1 MNQNKSILLIY
12 TGGTIGMVNGTDGS
26 LKPFDFEKLTAK
38 IPELKNFDIELDA
51 IAFKKPIDSSNM
63 NPKTWVYL
71 ANLIGE
77 HYQKYDGFVILHGSD
92 TMAYT
97 ASALSFLLEDL
108 CKPVILTGSQLP
120 IGIRRT
126 DAKENLITSIEIAAS
141 GKTPEVCVYFEYKL
155 LRGNRT
161 VKINAEHFEAFDS
174 PNFPTL
180 AEAGVHIKYRQK
192 VNYCITNHLKVH
204 EKMSDSVAVIKLYP
218 GIPQE
223 IITTLL
229 NSNCKGIVL
238 ETFGSGNAT
247 TKSEFINALES
258 AIHNGKIIL
267 NISQCTAGAVSQ
279 GLYETSSQ
287 LEKIGVVSG
296 KDMTTE
302 AAITKM
308 MFLLAQDLTTEE
320 LKTQLTNSL
329 RGELT

>member
-1 MNQNKSILLIY
+1 MSQNKSILLIY
-12 TGGTIGMVNGTDGS
+12 TGGTIGMVNGNDGS
-26 LKPFDFEKLTAK
+26 LKPFDFEKLTAE
-38 IPELKNFDIELDA
+38 IPELKKFDVELDA

-63 NPKTWVYL
+63 NPKKWVYL
-71 ANLIGE
+71 ANLVGQ
-77 HYQKYDGFVILHGSD
+77 HYQQYDGFVILHGSD

-247 TKSEFINALES
+247 TNSEFINALES

-308 MFLLAQDLTTEE
+308 MFLLAQDLTIEE

-329 RGELT
+329 RGELS

>member
-1 MNQNKSILLIY
+1 MSQNKSILLIY
-12 TGGTIGMVNGTDGS
+12 TGGTIGMIKGDDGS
-26 LKPFDFEKLTAK
+26 LKPFDFEKLTAEV
-38 IPELKNFDIELDA
+38 PELNNFDTELNA
-51 IAFKKPIDSSNM
+51 IAFKKPIDSSNI
-63 NPKTWVYL
+63 NPKTWLYL
-71 ANLIGE
+71 ANLIGN
-77 HYQKYDGFVILHGSD
+77 HYQQYDGFVLLHGSD

-108 CKPVILTGSQLP
+108 SKPVILTGSQLP

-126 DAKENLITSIEIAAS
+126 DAKENLITAIEIAAS
-141 GKTPEVCVYFEYKL
+141 GNTPEVCIYFEYKL

-180 AEAGVHIKYRQK
+180 AEAGVHIKYHQK
-192 VNYCITNHLKVH
+192 ANCSIRKPLKVH
-204 EKMSDSVAVIKLYP
+204 KQMSDAVALIKLYP

-223 IITTLL
+223 VVTNLL

-238 ETFGSGNAT
+238 ETFGSGNAST
-247 TKSEFINALES
+247 STEFLNALES
-258 AIHNGKIIL
+258 AINNGKIIL
-267 NISQCTAGAVSQ
+267 NISQCIAGSVSQ

-287 LEKIGVVSG
+287 LEKIGLVSG

-308 MFLLAQDLTTEE
+308 MFLLAQDLDTEE
-320 LKTQLTNSL
+320 LKTKLTNPL
-329 RGELT
+329 RGEMS

>member
-77 HYQKYDGFVILHGSD
+77 HYQQYDGFVILHGSD

>member
-204 EKMSDSVAVIKLYP
+204 KKMSDSVAVIKLYP

-247 TKSEFINALES
+247 TNSEFINALES

-279 GLYETSSQ
+279 GLYETSSTR
-287 LEKIGVVSG
+287 KNRGG
-296 KDMTTE
+296 KRKRYDY
-302 AAITKM
+302 
-308 MFLLAQDLTTEE
+308 
-320 LKTQLTNSL
+320 
-329 RGELT
+329 RGRNY

>member
-204 EKMSDSVAVIKLYP
+204 KKMSDSVAVIKLYP

-247 TKSEFINALES
+247 TNSEFINALES

>member
-1 MNQNKSILLIY
+1 MSQNKSILLIY
-12 TGGTIGMVNGTDGS
+12 TGGTIGMVKGADGS
-26 LKPFDFEKLTAK
+26 LKPFDFEKLTAE
-38 IPELKNFDIELDA
+38 IPELNKFDVELSS

-63 NPKTWVYL
+63 NPRTWVYL
-71 ANLIGE
+71 ANLIGQ

-126 DAKENLITSIEIAAS
+126 DAKENLITAIEIAAS

-180 AEAGVHIKYRQK
+180 AEAGVHIKYHQK
-192 VNYCITNHLKVH
+192 VSSKIESPLKVH
-204 EKMSDSVAVIKLYP
+204 EQMNASIALLKLYP
-218 GIPQE
+218 GIPKE
-223 IITTLL
+223 LVKATF
-229 NSNCKGIVL
+229 NSNCKGIIL
-238 ETFGSGNAT
+238 ETFGSGNAST
-247 TKSEFINALES
+247 HSDFLSILES

-267 NISQCTAGAVSQ
+267 NISQCLAGAVSQ
-279 GLYETSSQ
+279 GFYETSSQ
-287 LEKIGVVSG
+287 LEKIGVISG

-302 AAITKM
+302 AALTKM
-308 MFLLAQDLTTEE
+308 MFLLAQDLPIKE
-320 LKTQLTNSL
+320 LKRKLTISL
-329 RGELT
+329 RGELS

>member
-77 HYQKYDGFVILHGSD
+77 HYQQYDGFVILHGSD

-204 EKMSDSVAVIKLYP
+204 KKMSDSVAVIKLYP

-247 TKSEFINALES
+247 TNSEFINALES

-320 LKTQLTNSL
+320 LKTQLSNSL

>member
-1 MNQNKSILLIY
+1 MSQNKSILLIY

-26 LKPFDFEKLTAK
+26 LKPFDFEKLTAE
-38 IPELKNFDIELDA
+38 IPELKKFDVKLDA
-51 IAFKKPIDSSNM
+51 ITFKKPIDSSNM
-63 NPKTWVYL
+63 NPKKWVYL

-77 HYQKYDGFVILHGSD
+77 HYQQYEGFVILHGSD

-108 CKPVILTGSQLP
+108 CKPIILTGSQLP

-126 DAKENLITSIEIAAS
+126 DAKENLITAIEIAAS
-141 GKTPEVCVYFEYKL
+141 GNTPEVCVYFEYKL

-180 AEAGVHIKYRQK
+180 AEAGVHIKYHQK
-192 VNYCITNHLKVH
+192 VNCCITNRLKVH
-204 EKMSDSVAVIKLYP
+204 EKMSDSVAIIKLYP
-218 GIPQE
+218 GISQE
-223 IITTLL
+223 IITTIL
-229 NSNCKGIVL
+229 NSKCRGIVL

-247 TKSEFINALES
+247 TNSEFLNALES

-267 NISQCTAGAVSQ
+267 NISQCIAGSVSQ

-287 LEKIGVVSG
+287 LDKIGVVSG

-308 MFLLAQDLTTEE
+308 MFLLAQDLTIEE

-329 RGELT
+329 RGELS

>member
-1 MNQNKSILLIY
+1 MSQNKSILLIY
-12 TGGTIGMVNGTDGS
+12 TGGTIGMIKGDDGS
-26 LKPFDFEKLTAK
+26 LKPFDFEKLTAEV
-38 IPELKNFDIELDA
+38 PELNNFDTELNA
-51 IAFKKPIDSSNM
+51 IAFKKPIDSSNI
-63 NPKTWVYL
+63 NPKTWLYL
-71 ANLIGE
+71 ANLIGN
-77 HYQKYDGFVILHGSD
+77 HYQQYDGFVLLHGSD

-108 CKPVILTGSQLP
+108 SKPVILTGSQLP

-126 DAKENLITSIEIAAS
+126 DAKENLVTAIEIAAS
-141 GKTPEVCVYFEYKL
+141 GNTPEVCIYFEYKL

-180 AEAGVHIKYRQK
+180 AEAGVHIKYHQK
-192 VNYCITNHLKVH
+192 ANCSIRKPLKVH
-204 EKMSDSVAVIKLYP
+204 KQMSDAVALIKLYP

-223 IITTLL
+223 VVTNLL

-238 ETFGSGNAT
+238 ETFGSGNAST
-247 TKSEFINALES
+247 STEFLNALES
-258 AIHNGKIIL
+258 AINNGKIIL
-267 NISQCTAGAVSQ
+267 NISQCIAGSVSQ

-287 LEKIGVVSG
+287 LEKIGLVSG

-308 MFLLAQDLTTEE
+308 MFLLAQDLDTEE
-320 LKTQLTNSL
+320 LKTKLTNPL
-329 RGELT
+329 RGEMS

>member
-12 TGGTIGMVNGTDGS
+12 TGGTIGMVNGTNGS

-38 IPELKNFDIELDA
+38 IPELKNFDVELDA

-77 HYQKYDGFVILHGSD
+77 HYQQYDGFVILHGSD

-108 CKPVILTGSQLP
+108 CKPVVLTGSQLP

-247 TKSEFINALES
+247 TNSEFINALES

-287 LEKIGVVSG
+287 LDKIGVVSG

-329 RGELT
+329 RGELS

>member
-1 MNQNKSILLIY
+1 MSQNKSILLIY
-12 TGGTIGMVNGTDGS
+12 TGGTIGMIKGGDGS
-26 LKPFDFEKLTAK
+26 LKPFDFEKLTSE
-38 IPELKNFDIELDA
+38 IPELKKFDVELSA

-71 ANLIGE
+71 ANLIGQ
-77 HYQKYDGFVILHGSD
+77 HYQQYDGFVILHGSD

-126 DAKENLITSIEIAAS
+126 DAKENLITAIEIAAS
-141 GKTPEVCVYFEYKL
+141 GNTPEVCVYFEYKL

-161 VKINAEHFEAFDS
+161 VKVNAEHFEAFDS
-174 PNFPTL
+174 PNFHAL
-180 AEAGVHIKYRQK
+180 AEAGVHIKYHQK
-192 VNYCITNHLKVH
+192 VSCIIEKPLKVY
-204 EKMSDSVAVIKLYP
+204 EQMSSSVALLKLYP

-223 IITTLL
+223 VVKAVL

-238 ETFGSGNAT
+238 ETFGSGNAST
-247 TKSEFINALES
+247 QIKFLSVLES
-258 AIHNGKIIL
+258 AIYNGKIIL
-267 NISQCTAGAVSQ
+267 NISQCLAGAVSQ

-287 LEKIGVVSG
+287 LEKIGVISG

-302 AAITKM
+302 AALTKM
-308 MFLLAQDLTTEE
+308 MFLLAQDLPTEE
-320 LKTQLTNSL
+320 LKTQLTHSL
-329 RGELT
+329 RGELS

>member
-26 LKPFDFEKLTAK
+26 LKPFDFEKLTAE
-38 IPELKNFDIELDA
+38 IPELKKFDVELDA
-51 IAFKKPIDSSNM
+51 ITFKKPIDSSNM
-63 NPKTWVYL
+63 NPKKWLYL

-77 HYQKYDGFVILHGSD
+77 HYQQYEGFVILHGSD

-108 CKPVILTGSQLP
+108 CKPVVLTGSQLP

-247 TKSEFINALES
+247 TNSEFINALES

-287 LEKIGVVSG
+287 LDKIGVVSG

-308 MFLLAQDLTTEE
+308 MFLLAQDLTIEE

-329 RGELT
+329 RGELS